1 MVYSLLKIYLSDI
14 FDKNKTDNVK
24 MLNENCFFTLLT
36 NMYENEDLTQ
46 NVIVQSAQE
55 IIRYLSTIPSMKKSF
70 EDFVFPEKYDLES
83 KVYVIVGLIRGLS
96 EVDTFHEFVAAK
108 S

>member
-1 MVYSLLKIYLSDI
+1 MSDI

-36 NMYENEDLTQ
+36 NMHENEDLSQ
-46 NVIVQSAQE
+46 DVIVLSAQE

-70 EDFVFPEKYDLES
+70 EDFVFPS
-83 KVYVIVGLIRGLS
+83 KFNLKNKIYVLVSLIKGLS
-96 EVDTFHEFVAAK
+96 
-108 S
+108 